1 MMKRATA
8 LILCLVM
15 CISVFAFTSC
25 SKKDKDYRG
34 EYFIM
39 YLSENMYDLDPANAF
54 YNESTRNVV
63 SLLFETLFTLDEN
76 GKVKN
81 ALAKDYKIIED
92 KKTGEYKMEI
102 TLGDTFWSDNTAI
115 TANDVVFAWKRILDV
130 EASYEAASLLYDIRN
145 ARAVKEGE
153 ASIDDLGLYADNK
166 IVTIEFEGSIDYDQ
180 FLINLTSLALA
191 PLNEAVVKTEDWA
204 KKPATMVCSGPFKL
218 SRIHFVENSDVM
230 YEDTDYY
237 EEKSTT
243 DANGNVVSGF
253 LPNPKPKDFNEQI
266 ISSFII
272 ERNSYYYRNTEKE
285 DAIDKSV
292 TPYKVLVDC
301 SLSDEQIKDAYDAG
315 QIIYMGD
322 IPLSLR
328 ESYKNSKELSVQSS
342 LSTHTYYL
350 NQKALIQKRG
360 SDEGEALFVSKAV
373 RQAMSMAIDRDA
385 IAEMV
390 VFAEAAKGIV
400 PSGIFSSGTVKETFR
415 EVCNNSYSNLTKD
428 MDKAKALLS
437 EAGINAGD
445 YTFSVTVAA
454 YDEVHIAI
462 AEQVI
467 KAWGEDG
474 LGFNVEIKL
483 RGTIANND
491 YFKNTNNIP
500 TDICDDLYAKDLKSG
515 SFEVIALDCV
525 ATAATPYAVLSP
537 YAKAFSGQGM
547 VMPSFID
554 GEDEVNEDFT
564 YELTP
569 HITGYDSEE
578 YNALMEKVFSEK
590 TIKNRNDDLIKA
602 EEILMEDMP
611 VIPVIFNQYATLK
624 QKNLNLKDK
633 TLWWSKN
640 TNYYTTTNFKKMEI
654 KKYEDYLDVC
664 GRFLSEN
671 FDTYKT
677 NEFSYFYAF
686 RTFDVDEFKKEASNY
701 SFLFPQAE
709 D

>member
-15 CISVFAFTSC
+15 CISAFAFTSC

-54 YNESTRNVV
+54 YNESTRNIV

-92 KKTGEYKMEI
+92 KKTGTNKMEI

-115 TANDVVFAWKRILDV
+115 TANDVVFAWKRLLDV
-130 EASYEAASLLYDIRN
+130 EASNEAASLLYDIKN
-145 ARAVKEGE
+145 ARAIKEGE

-166 IVTIEFEGSIDYDQ
+166 IVTIEFEGAIDYDQ

-218 SRIHFVENSDVM
+218 SRILFVENPDVK
-230 YEDTDYY
+230 YIDDNYS
-237 EEKSTT
+237 EEKSVTLDDGT
-243 DANGNVVSGF
+243 VVSGYVVN
-253 LPNPKPKDFNEQI
+253 PNSKDFDEQI

-285 DAIDKSV
+285 QAIDRSV
-292 TPYKVLVDC
+292 TPYKILVDC
-301 SLSDEQIKDAYDAG
+301 SLTDEQIKEAYDAG

-328 ESYKNSKELSVQSS
+328 ENYKNSKDLSVQSS

-350 NQKALIQKRG
+350 NQKALIQKNG
-360 SDEGEALFVSKAV
+360 SDEGEALFANKLV

-390 VFAEAAKGIV
+390 VFAEAATGIV
-400 PSGIFSSGTVKETFR
+400 PSGIFSSGTVKEMFR
-415 EVCNNSYSNLTKD
+415 DACNNSYANLTKN
-428 MDKAKALLS
+428 MDKAKELLK

-445 YTFSVTVAA
+445 YSFSITVAA

-462 AEQVI
+462 AEQVA
-467 KAWGEDG
+467 KAWGDSG
-474 LGFNVEIKL
+474 LGFNVKLNL

-491 YFKNTNNIP
+491 YFKNTNSIP
-500 TDICDDLYAKDLKSG
+500 NDVCDDLYAKDLKSG
-515 SFEVIALDCV
+515 KFEIIALDCV
-525 ATAATPYAVLSP
+525 ATVATPYAVLSP

-547 VMPSFID
+547 VMPSFIGGD
-554 GEDEVNEDFT
+554 DETADDFT

-578 YNALMEKVFSEK
+578 YNALMEKIFNEK
-590 TIKNRNDDLIKA
+590 NIKNRNSDLIKA

-611 VIPVIFNQYATLK
+611 VIPVVFNQYATLK
-624 QKNLNLKDK
+624 QDNLNLKNK

-654 KKYEDYLDVC
+654 KKYEEYLDVC
-664 GRFLSEN
+664 EKFLSEN

-677 NEFSYFYAF
+677 NRFSYFYSF
-686 RTFDVDEFKKEASNY
+686 RNFDIDEFKKEASNY
-701 SFLFPQAE
+701 SFLFPKVE